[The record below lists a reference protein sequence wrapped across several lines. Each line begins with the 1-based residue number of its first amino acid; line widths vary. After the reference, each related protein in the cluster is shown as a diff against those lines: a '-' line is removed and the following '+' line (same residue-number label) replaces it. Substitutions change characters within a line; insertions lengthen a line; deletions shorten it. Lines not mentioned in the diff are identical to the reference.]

1 MKASYAKTQNTP
13 GLADL
18 ELVLALV
25 RGRTLTGA
33 AERLK
38 VDASTVFRSVKRLEK
53 QLGEVL
59 FDRSRLGYQPTDLAL
74 ELAVHAERIETHLQE
89 AREAATKSD
98 AEPSGLL
105 RVTTTD
111 SVLHC
116 VLMPALA
123 DFARSYPKIEL
134 ELVASNALADL
145 SRRDADV
152 AIRATR
158 KPPEHL
164 VGTRLGTVRSA
175 VFASRDYLARHPGKR
190 ELEEMDWIAL
200 DDTLP
205 DHPSQKWRRQRLP
218 KLRPQY
224 RVNSVLSVAG
234 AVLCGMGVGVVPL
247 FLLKDNPQAEIVA
260 GPLEE
265 LDNDLWALAHPDIR
279 QLQRVKVLFD
289 FLRGAISL
297 PGAAGAAESS

>member
-1 MKASYAKTQNTP
+1 MKSSYAKTQNVP

-25 RGRTLTGA
+25 RGRTLAGA

-38 VDASTVFRSVKRLEK
+38 VDTSTVFRSVKRLEK

-59 FDRSRLGYQPTDLAL
+59 FDRGRQGYQPTDLAL
-74 ELAVHAERIETHLQE
+74 ELALHAERIESHLQE
-89 AREAATKSD
+89 AREAAAKCD

-111 SVLHC
+111 SVLHA
-116 VLMPALA
+116 VLMPIMAG
-123 DFARSYPKIEL
+123 FARAYPRIEL
-134 ELVASNALADL
+134 ELVVSNALANL
-145 SRRDADV
+145 SQRDADV

-164 VGTRLGTVRSA
+164 VGTRLGTLRLA

-190 ELEEMDWIAL
+190 ALEELDWIAL

-205 DHPSQKWRRQRLP
+205 DHPSQKWRRQHLP

-224 RVNSVLSVAG
+224 RVNSVLSVAS
-234 AVLCGMGVGVVPL
+234 AVLHGMGVGVAPL
-247 FLLKDNPQAEIVA
+247 LLLQDNPQVQIVA
-260 GPLEE
+260 GPFEE
-265 LDNDLWALAHPDIR
+265 LDVDLWALAHPDIR
-279 QLQRVKVLFD
+279 QLQRVKALFD
-289 FLRGAISL
+289 FLRGAIRL
-297 PGAAGAAESS
+297 P

>member
-1 MKASYAKTQNTP
+1 MKASYAKTQSVP
-13 GLADL
+13 ALADL

-59 FDRSRLGYQPTDLAL
+59 FDRSRQGYQPTDLAL
-74 ELAVHAERIETHLQE
+74 ELAVHAERIESHLQE
-89 AREAATKSD
+89 AREAAAKSD
-98 AEPSGLL
+98 AEPAGVLC
-105 RVTTTD
+105 VTTTD
-111 SVLHC
+111 SVLHA
-116 VLMPALA
+116 VLMPAMA
-123 DFARSYPKIEL
+123 DFVRAHPKIDL
-134 ELVASNALADL
+134 ELVASNALANL
-145 SRRDADV
+145 SQRDADV

-164 VGTRLGTVRSA
+164 VGTRLGVVRSA

-190 ELEEMDWIAL
+190 ALEEMDWVAL

-205 DHPSQKWRRQRLP
+205 DHPSQKWRRQQLP
-218 KLRPQY
+218 KVRPQY

-234 AVLCGMGVGVVPL
+234 AVLYGMGAGVAPL
-247 FLLKDNPQAEIVA
+247 VLLKDNPQVEVIA
-260 GPLEE
+260 GPLDE
-265 LDNDLWALAHPDIR
+265 LDTDLWALAHPDIR
-279 QLQRVKVLFD
+279 QLQRVKALFD
-289 FLRGAISL
+289 FLKGAIRL
-297 PGAAGAAESS
+297 P

>member
-1 MKASYAKTQNTP
+1 MKASYAKTQSTP

-33 AERLK
+33 AERLR
-38 VDASTVFRSVKRLEK
+38 VDASTVFRSVKKLEK

-59 FDRSRLGYQPTDLAL
+59 FDRSRQGYQPTDLAL
-74 ELAVHAERIETHLQE
+74 ELAAHAERIESHLLD

-98 AEPSGLL
+98 AQPSGVL
-105 RVTTTD
+105 RVSTTD
-111 SVLHC
+111 SVLHAL
-116 VLMPALA
+116 LMPALA
-123 DFARSYPKIEL
+123 GFARAHPKIEL
-134 ELVASNALADL
+134 ELVASNTLADL

-158 KPPEHL
+158 RPPEHL

-175 VFASRDYLARHPGKR
+175 VFASSDYLARHPEKR
-190 ELEEMDWIAL
+190 SLDEMDWIAL
-200 DDTLP
+200 DDSLP

-218 KLRPQY
+218 RLRPQY

-234 AVLCGMGVGVVPL
+234 AVLHGMGAGVAPL
-247 FLLKDNPQAEIVA
+247 FLLQDHPGVEIVA
-260 GPLEE
+260 GPLGE
-265 LDNDLWALAHPDIR
+265 LETDLWVLAHPDIR
-279 QLQRVKVLFD
+279 QLQRVKALFD
-289 FLRGAISL
+289 WLRGAVVL
-297 PGAAGAAESS
+297 P